1 MKFVGLS
8 KKELEYMATLDW
20 DPLMKYLENKY
31 GIEYKEE
38 VKKRLS
44 NVIRERRGEKQLSKK
59 MSIND
64 ESREK
69 WKWN

>member
-8 KKELEYMATLDW
+8 KKELEYMATLEW
-20 DPLMKYLENKY
+20 DPLMRYLENKY

-69 WKWN
+69 WK

>member
-1 MKFVGLS
+1 
-8 KKELEYMATLDW
+8 MATLKW

-31 GIEYKEE
+31 GIEYREE

-44 NVIRERRGEKQLSKK
+44 NVIQKRRTEKLLSKK

-64 ESREK
+64 ELREK
-69 WKWN
+69 WK

>member
-1 MKFVGLS
+1 
-8 KKELEYMATLDW
+8 MATLEW
-20 DPLMKYLENKY
+20 DPLMRYLENKY

-44 NVIRERRGEKQLSKK
+44 NVIREKRGEKQLSKK

-69 WKWN
+69 WN

>member
-1 MKFVGLS
+1 MKFFGLS
-8 KKELEYMATLDW
+8 KKELEYMATLKW

-44 NVIRERRGEKQLSKK
+44 NVIREKRGEKQLSKK
-59 MSIND
+59 MSLND

-69 WKWN
+69 WK

>member
-1 MKFVGLS
+1 
-8 KKELEYMATLDW
+8 MATLKW
-20 DPLMKYLENKY
+20 DPLMEYLENKY

-44 NVIRERRGEKQLSKK
+44 NVIRERKGEKQLSKK

-69 WKWN
+69 WK

>member
-1 MKFVGLS
+1 
-8 KKELEYMATLDW
+8 MATLNW
-20 DPLMKYLENKY
+20 DPLMEYLENKY

-44 NVIRERRGEKQLSKK
+44 NVIQKRRTEKLLSKK

-64 ESREK
+64 ELREE
-69 WKWN
+69 WK

>member
-1 MKFVGLS
+1 
-8 KKELEYMATLDW
+8 MATLEW
-20 DPLMKYLENKY
+20 DPLMRYLENKY

-69 WKWN
+69 WK

>member
-1 MKFVGLS
+1 
-8 KKELEYMATLDW
+8 MATLEW

-31 GIEYKEE
+31 GIEYKDE

-44 NVIRERRGEKQLSKK
+44 NVIRERRNGKQLSKK

-64 ESREK
+64 ELREK
-69 WKWN
+69 WK

>member
-1 MKFVGLS
+1 MKFFGLS
-8 KKELEYMATLDW
+8 KKELDYMATLEW

-31 GIEYKEE
+31 GIEYKDE

-44 NVIRERRGEKQLSKK
+44 NVIRERRNGKQLSKK

-69 WKWN
+69 WK

>member
-1 MKFVGLS
+1 MKFFKLPQ
-8 KKELEYMATLDW
+8 KELEYMATLKW
-20 DPLMKYLENKY
+20 DPLMEYLENKY

-38 VKKRLS
+38 VKKRLDS
-44 NVIRERRGEKQLSKK
+44 VIQKRRTEKTLFKK

-69 WKWN
+69 WK

>member
-1 MKFVGLS
+1 
-8 KKELEYMATLDW
+8 MATLDW

-44 NVIRERRGEKQLSKK
+44 NVIREKRGEKQLSKK
-59 MSIND
+59 MSLND

-69 WKWN
+69 WK

>member
-1 MKFVGLS
+1 
-8 KKELEYMATLDW
+8 MATLKW

-69 WKWN
+69 WK

>member
-1 MKFVGLS
+1 
-8 KKELEYMATLDW
+8 MATLKW

-44 NVIRERRGEKQLSKK
+44 NVIREKRGEKQLSKK
-59 MSIND
+59 MSLND

-69 WKWN
+69 WK